1 MCFLGEI
8 KPNISSRRITIGI
21 QSIIFLI
28 QVTAAWLI
36 RVILCSKFA
45 VADNEVKELLE
56 ISGESL
62 HLSHLSDCFL
72 YGCFFFPD
80 VCLSGT
86 STELHCRRKFTR

>member
-1 MCFLGEI
+1 MCFLDEI
-8 KPNISSRRITIGI
+8 KPNISSRRIMISI
-21 QSIIFLI
+21 RSIIFLI

-36 RVILCSKFA
+36 RVILCSKFI

-72 YGCFFFPD
+72 YSWVFFLMFA
-80 VCLSGT
+80 
-86 STELHCRRKFTR
+86 